1 MSARI
6 ELLILLLGLVG
17 VQLGC
22 TTTVEWYRTAQG
34 TDDRLTRQSDI
45 VFGAD
50 FASDVTVAIN
60 R

>member
-22 TTTVEWYRTAQG
+22 TTTVEWYRT
-34 TDDRLTRQSDI
+34 
-45 VFGAD
+45 
-50 FASDVTVAIN
+50 VANDGRYGNIDSALVAHP
-60 R
+60 RAGLKE